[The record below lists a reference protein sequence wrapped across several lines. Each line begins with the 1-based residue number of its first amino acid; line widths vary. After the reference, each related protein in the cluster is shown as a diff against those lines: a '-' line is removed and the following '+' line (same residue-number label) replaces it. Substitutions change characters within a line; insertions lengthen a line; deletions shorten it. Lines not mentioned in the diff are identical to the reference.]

1 MSEREYD
8 ILIIG
13 ATGYT
18 GQLVI
23 EYLANH
29 SRASSLRIALGGR
42 TISKVQELA
51 AKYKNVRAVYVDV
64 SKEPSVEEA
73 VTKTRVVINIA
84 GPYWTRGSVVVKA
97 CARNGVHYVD
107 LTGEAPWVAK
117 IIEQC
122 VINYVL
128 KAASNHMVEGTIIL
142 HTRTRHALF
151 LARGTIRFHPTCG
164 PSCASDIGKAVGRK
178 DTLAYQLNCCTY
190 RQWGGIWRNC
200 ASLMSAF
207 EEVPREQMAKGLG
220 WELSPIPAPPGFSVL
235 PRILY
240 SLPHITPKIWGG
252 YFVMSTINASI
263 VRRSWGL
270 RYYRA
275 PEAKR
280 PTFSYTEFTT
290 INGSPFWGIL
300 ISLTVFIFGAAMAL
314 LPPFRWL
321 VKNVLPKSGE
331 GPSPD
336 KLDKGYFGVVNVA
349 EGGDVVVKATLDGD
363 GDPGTGLPLVL
374 MIVESALLLLDSEN
388 LTEIGKEGGVLTPS
402 VAYGDALLK
411 ALEGTGRFKI
421 GVEVLEDKK
430 TR

>member
-42 TISKVQELA
+42 TISKVQELV

-73 VTKTRVVINIA
+73 VAKTRVVINIA
-84 GPYWTRGSVVVKA
+84 GPYWTRGSVVVQA

-117 IIEQC
+117 IIEQYDYLAHK
-122 VINYVL
+122 N
-128 KAASNHMVEGTIIL
+128 KACIIPCSGYDSIPSDLAAHLALRTLEKQLGGNIPLHISSTAAHTGSGGVSGGT
-142 HTRTRHALF
+142 A
-151 LARGTIRFHPTCG
+151 
-164 PSCASDIGKAVGRK
+164 
-178 DTLAYQLNCCTY
+178 
-190 RQWGGIWRNC
+190 

-363 GDPGTGLPLVL
+363 GDPGYRLTSI

-430 TR
+430 MR

>member
-18 GQLVI
+18 AFTQGQLVI

-42 TISKVQELA
+42 TISKVQELV

-73 VTKTRVVINIA
+73 VAKTRVVINIA

-128 KAASNHMVEGTIIL
+128 KAASNHMVEVNNQFTVPLHISSTAAHTGSGGVSGGT
-142 HTRTRHALF
+142 A
-151 LARGTIRFHPTCG
+151 
-164 PSCASDIGKAVGRK
+164 
-178 DTLAYQLNCCTY
+178 
-190 RQWGGIWRNC
+190 

-220 WELSPIPAPPGFSVL
+220 WELSPSAF
-235 PRILY
+235 
-240 SLPHITPKIWGG
+240 H
-252 YFVMSTINASI
+252 TINASI

-363 GDPGTGLPLVL
+363 GDPGYRLTSI

-430 TR
+430 MR